1 MIYKKNFGAHWK
13 EIEFTYTMKTWVEC
27 KVCLEL
33 PRLWIFDNGKYAKCS
48 CYDQYEPG
56 VSSVSVMEWY
66 KINKSFG
73 SYPSDE
79 LRVNWNNRC
88 FSVNRDIK
96 ISEILNE

>member
-1 MIYKKNFGAHWK
+1 MVS
-13 EIEFTYTMKTWVEC
+13 M
-27 KVCLEL
+27 L
-33 PRLWIFDNGKYAKCS
+33 KCS
-48 CYDQYEPG
+48 YDQYEPG

-73 SYPSDE
+73 IILLMIKSK
-79 LRVNWNNRC
+79 WNNRC